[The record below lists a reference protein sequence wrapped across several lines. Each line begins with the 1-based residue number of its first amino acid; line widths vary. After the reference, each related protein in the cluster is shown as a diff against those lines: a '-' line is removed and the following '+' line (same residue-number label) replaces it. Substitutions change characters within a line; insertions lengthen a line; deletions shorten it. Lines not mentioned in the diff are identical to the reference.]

1 MVACGSRHLH
11 GGGALL
17 GIDVAEAAPEGN
29 VDGVEGGR
37 PRLQR
42 LHDAGMLFLGQRE
55 GAGVCCRTCWVACVH
70 RRTSWVAC
78 VRRRSCV
85 GEAGFHVLEGDGSDP
100 GLEGGLHAVPYLTET
115 PEVGGRSARVVQK
128 GPRWHREIR
137 A

>member
-1 MVACGSRHLH
+1 MLAFGSRRLR

-17 GIDVAEAAPEGN
+17 GLDVAEAAPEVA

-37 PRLQR
+37 LRLQW
-42 LHDAGMLFLGQRE
+42 LYYAGVLFIGQGE
-55 GAGVCCRTCWVACVH
+55 GAGVRRRTCWVACVY

-85 GEAGFHVLEGDGSDP
+85 GEAGLYVLEGDGTDP
-100 GLEGGLHAVPYLTET
+100 GLDGRLHAVAYLMEA
-115 PEVGGRSARVVQK
+115 PEVGGRSARVAHK
-128 GPRWHREIR
+128 GPRWYKGIR